1 MAQLRARFDVIIVRE
16 QDGQA
21 VQYEFSTNLRDQ
33 MELTK
38 RFPKV
43 AENTN
48 TAPIMLVYCA
58 AQRVGISP
66 DGETLDQ
73 FIDSCLDLQ
82 LEEPPPLTAG

>member
-1 MAQLRARFDVIIVRE
+1 MAQLRARFDVIIVRDV
-16 QDGQA
+16 DGQA
-21 VQYEFSTNLRDQ
+21 VQYELATNLRDQ

-43 AENTN
+43 AENPN

-58 AQRVGISP
+58 AQRIGVSP
-66 DGETLDQ
+66 EGETLDQ
-73 FIDSCLDLQ
+73 FIDLCLDMQ